1 MGGDAAD
8 AGVEVVLVD
17 GVAEARAETLD
28 RRQACQSNK
37 CVHRPR
43 PVLPGEVSW
52 DTACRINN
60 VKRCFYNG
68 RIQGLATLQETRL

>member
-37 CVHRPR
+37 CVQRPR
-43 PVLPGEVSW
+43 PVFPSTWSVLGHG
-52 DTACRINN
+52 RINN
-60 VKRCFYNG
+60 VQRCFYSG
-68 RIQGLATLQETRL
+68 SIQGPATLQETRL